1 MLTRQKLVDIKLT
14 GEWLG
19 HPSGSLLKVDERRA
33 KQMEERGVAMIMGGN
48 DGKQETAK
56 KESAAANQE
65 RKEEISSKIQRRDKD
80 KMIKSSN
87 TK

>member
-33 KQMEERGVAMIMGGN
+33 KQMVERGVAMIMGGN
-48 DGKQETAK
+48 DGKQEAVK
-56 KESAAANQE
+56 EESAASAEE
-65 RKEEISSKIQRRDKD
+65 RKKEISSKIMRRDKD
-80 KMIKSSN
+80 KMIKNSN